1 MVAKIFLI
9 LILDKKMSSLTS
21 IQERKSLFDFF
32 TRRKEISSLTF
43 ESLCLLLFLFKK
55 ESHCFVVPGQLQL

>member
-32 TRRKEISSLTF
+32 TRRKEISSITF
-43 ESLCLLLFLFKK
+43 ESLHLLLFLFKK
-55 ESHCFVVPGQLQL
+55 ESHHFVVPGQLQL